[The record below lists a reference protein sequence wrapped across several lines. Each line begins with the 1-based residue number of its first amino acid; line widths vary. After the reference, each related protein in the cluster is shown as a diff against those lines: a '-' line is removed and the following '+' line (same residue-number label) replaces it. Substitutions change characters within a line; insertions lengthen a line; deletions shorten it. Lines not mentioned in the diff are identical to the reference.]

1 MEALGLNLGYLL
13 VQIFNFLIMFVVLKE
28 WVYKPIL
35 NLLEKRRETIAQSL
49 EDARVA
55 AEARSNAEAE
65 ANKILA
71 DAQAKAS
78 EIVREATERAKAVE
92 SEIKKAAEA
101 EAAKIRQAAQEEAQ
115 GERDRIL
122 ADLRGQIAALAMA
135 ASQKL
140 IGEALTEERQHALI
154 NEFFSGVK
162 SGKVAVLE
170 GATLSGEEAVV
181 TSAVPLTEDEKKA
194 VQNDLLAKLG
204 KDAAVTFRV
213 DPAILGGL
221 VIRVGDKVIDNSVAG
236 QLAEL
241 KSSLG

>member
-71 DAQAKAS
+71 DAQARAS
-78 EIVREATERAKAVE
+78 EIVREATERAKAIE
-92 SEIKKAAEA
+92 GEIKKDAEA

-115 GERDRIL
+115 AERDRIL
-122 ADLRGQIAALAMA
+122 ADLRGQIAALVMA

-154 NEFFSGVK
+154 KEFFSGVK

-170 GATLSGEEAVV
+170 GATLSGEKAEV
-181 TSAVPLTEDEKKA
+181 TSAVPLTDEEKKT
-194 VQNDLLAKLG
+194 VQSDLLAKLG
-204 KDAAVTFRV
+204 KDATVTFRV

-221 VIRVGDKVIDNSVAG
+221 IIRVGDKVLDNSVAG

>member
-221 VIRVGDKVIDNSVAG
+221 VIRVGDKVIDNS
-236 QLAEL
+236 
-241 KSSLG
+241 

>member
-1 MEALGLNLGYLL
+1 LEKLGLNLGYLL

-35 NLLEKRRETIAQSL
+35 NMLEKRRETIAQSL

-55 AEARSNAEAE
+55 AEARSNAEDE
-65 ANKILA
+65 AKKILA
-71 DAQAKAS
+71 EAQAKAND
-78 EIVREATERAKAVE
+78 IVREATERAETVGR
-92 SEIKKAAEA
+92 EIKAAAEA
-101 EAAKIRQAAQEEAQ
+101 DAAKLRAAATEEARA
-115 GERDRIL
+115 ERDRVL
-122 ADLRGQIAALAMA
+122 ADLRGQIASLAVA

-140 IGEALTEERQHALI
+140 IGEALTEERQHALL

-170 GATLSGEEAVV
+170 NASLSGDEAVV
-181 TSAVPLTEDEKKA
+181 TSAVPLTADEQKT
-194 VQNDLLAKLG
+194 VQKDILAKLG
-204 KDAAVTFRV
+204 KDATVTFRV

-221 VIRVGDKVIDNSVAG
+221 VIRVGDKVLDSSVAG

>member
-1 MEALGLNLGYLL
+1 MEKLGLNLGYLL

-35 NLLEKRRETIAQSL
+35 NMLEKRRETIAQSL

-55 AEARSNAEAE
+55 AEARSSAEDE
-65 ANKILA
+65 AKKILA
-71 DAQAKAS
+71 EAQAKAND
-78 EIVREATERAKAVE
+78 IVREATERAEAVGR
-92 SEIKKAAEA
+92 EIKTAAEA
-101 EAAKIRQAAQEEAQ
+101 EAAKLRAAATEEARA
-115 GERDRIL
+115 ERDRLL
-122 ADLRGQIAALAMA
+122 ADLRGQIAALAVA

-140 IGEALTEERQHALI
+140 IGEALTEERQHALL

-170 GATLSGEEAVV
+170 GASLSGDEAVV
-181 TSAVPLTEDEKKA
+181 TSAVPLTADEQKA
-194 VQNDLLAKLG
+194 VQEDILSKLG
-204 KDAAVTFRV
+204 KDASVTFRV

-221 VIRVGDKVIDNSVAG
+221 IIRAGDKVLDSSVAG

-241 KSSLG
+241 KSSIG